1 MEKDVKSRILDLEYK
16 IEIIEEELNN
26 SPTIGSM
33 KNLLLKFKKEFER
46 KLNLLKTLPVS

>member
-1 MEKDVKSRILDLEYK
+1 MEKDIKSRILDLENK
-16 IEIIEEELNN
+16 IEIIEEELI

-46 KLNLLKTLPVS
+46 KLDHLKSIS